1 MMYTFDHIL
10 VCLDLSEMDDALIR
24 YANFLVTKFKPQSI
38 TFLHVMKSYDIPAE
52 MLDAFPHLD
61 KPLVEIVENEVQEKI
76 EGLFSHPKETQTIV
90 KVVEGVTT
98 DTIVKYTRENKITFT
113 LMGKKIGYKGRGGIV
128 RKVISIIPSSVLLI
142 SETTYPHLEHLLVRM
157 DFSRMSSQAL
167 KMAFKIKE
175 ITGAQ
180 ISCHHAFKL
189 PLKYFPQSSPEK
201 DKKLVDYAAKHSNK
215 EFDKFLNKNKLQG
228 EDIDFTSSLDPEN
241 NEADILYRH
250 ALTSGADIIIIG
262 SKIKSELADIILDS
276 TSEKLATAEKNI
288 PVLIIK
294 DRKQTIGFL
303 KALFKS

>member
-1 MMYTFDHIL
+1 MYTFEHIL

-24 YANFLVTKFKPQSI
+24 YANYIVTKFKPRSI
-38 TFLHVMKSYDIPAE
+38 TFLHVMKSYDIPPE

-61 KPLVEIVENEVQEKI
+61 KPLTKVVENELQEKI
-76 EGLFSHPKETQTIV
+76 EELFLPSEETRTIV
-90 KVVEGVTT
+90 EVTEGVTT
-98 DTIVKYTRENKITFT
+98 DTIVKYTREQNITFT
-113 LMGKKIGYKGRGGIV
+113 IMGKKLGYKGQGGIV
-128 RKVISIIPSSVLLI
+128 RKVTGIIPSSVLLI

-157 DFSRMSSQAL
+157 DFSKMSNQAL
-167 KMAFKIKE
+167 KMALKIKE

-189 PLKYFPQSSPEK
+189 PLEYFPQGSPEK
-201 DKKLVDYAAKHSNK
+201 DKKLIDYASKHSKK
-215 EFDKFLNKNKLQG
+215 EFNKFLKKNKLQG
-228 EDIDFTSSLDPEN
+228 EEVDFTSSLDPEN

-250 ALTSGADIIIIG
+250 ALTSGADVIIIG

>member
-1 MMYTFDHIL
+1 MYTFDHIL

-24 YANFLVTKFKPQSI
+24 YANYIVSKFKPKSI
-38 TFLHVMKSYDIPAE
+38 TFLHVMKSYDIPPE

-61 KPLVEIVENEVQEKI
+61 KPLTEVVENELQEKI
-76 EGLFSHPKETQTIV
+76 EELFLLSEETRTIV
-90 KVVEGVTT
+90 KVTEGVTT
-98 DTIVKYTRENKITFT
+98 DTIVKYTREHNITFT
-113 LMGKKIGYKGRGGIV
+113 IMGKKLGYKGQGGIV
-128 RKVISIIPSSVLLI
+128 RKVTGIIPSSVLLI

-157 DFSRMSSQAL
+157 DFSKMSSQAL
-167 KMAFKIKE
+167 KMALKIKE
-175 ITGAQ
+175 ITDAQ

-189 PLKYFPQSSPEK
+189 PLTYFPQSSPEK
-201 DKKLVDYAAKHSNK
+201 DKKLVDYAAKHSKK
-215 EFDKFLNKNKLQG
+215 EFDKFLKKNKLPG
-228 EDIDFTSSLDPEN
+228 EEIDFTSSLDPEN

>member
-1 MMYTFDHIL
+1 MYTFEHIL

-24 YANFLVTKFKPQSI
+24 YANYIVTKFKPRSI
-38 TFLHVMKSYDIPAE
+38 TFLHVMKSYDIPPE

-61 KPLVEIVENEVQEKI
+61 KPLTEVVENELQEKI
-76 EGLFSHPKETQTIV
+76 EELFLPSEETRTIV
-90 KVVEGVTT
+90 EVTEGVTT
-98 DTIVKYTRENKITFT
+98 DTIVKYTREQNITFT
-113 LMGKKIGYKGRGGIV
+113 IMGKKLGYKGQGGIV
-128 RKVISIIPSSVLLI
+128 RKVTGIIPSSVLLI

-157 DFSRMSSQAL
+157 DFSKMSNQAL
-167 KMAFKIKE
+167 KMALKIKE

-189 PLKYFPQSSPEK
+189 PLEYFPQGSPEK
-201 DKKLVDYAAKHSNK
+201 DKKLIDYASKHSKK
-215 EFDKFLNKNKLQG
+215 EFNKFLKKNKLQG
-228 EDIDFTSSLDPEN
+228 EEIDFTSSLDPEN

-250 ALTSGADIIIIG
+250 ALTSGADVIIIG

>member
-1 MMYTFDHIL
+1 MYTFEHIL

-24 YANFLVTKFKPQSI
+24 YANYIVTKFKPRSI
-38 TFLHVMKSYDIPAE
+38 TFLHVMKSYDIPPE

-61 KPLVEIVENEVQEKI
+61 KPLTKVVENELQEKI
-76 EGLFSHPKETQTIV
+76 EELFLPSEETRTIV
-90 KVVEGVTT
+90 EVTEGVTT
-98 DTIVKYTRENKITFT
+98 DTIVKYTREQNITFT
-113 LMGKKIGYKGRGGIV
+113 IMGKKLGYRGQGGIV
-128 RKVISIIPSSVLLI
+128 RKVTGIIPSSVLLI

-157 DFSRMSSQAL
+157 DFSKMSNQAL
-167 KMAFKIKE
+167 KMALKIKE

-189 PLKYFPQSSPEK
+189 PLEYFPQGSPEK
-201 DKKLVDYAAKHSNK
+201 DKKLIDYASKHSKK
-215 EFDKFLNKNKLQG
+215 EFNKFLKKNKLQG
-228 EDIDFTSSLDPEN
+228 EEIDFTSSLDPEN

-250 ALTSGADIIIIG
+250 ALTSGADVIIIG